1 MSHSFRKRS
10 RIERAVKT
18 EEVWIDCEGI
28 KLYGEVYTPGI
39 TRAPAILVCHGLN
52 GRGFHQLKIYSQ
64 LARTACERGFVA
76 LVFDFRGVGKSEGNF
91 DYGIKEQQ
99 DVKCAVNYLASRQD
113 VINDRIYVVGHSLG
127 GAVSL
132 YALQNEKKVKG
143 LALWS
148 VPKNHDYN
156 VRKFIKNSR
165 GRRGLYAFLVL
176 SRIDR
181 IFNVSRIFKMQVYGV
196 DLRPKDVRE
205 KLMKLDECEAASK
218 MKGIPLFVINGEDDT
233 IVGTDEAEAVYN
245 SANDPKSLLILK
257 STNHIF
263 KGKEDELVQKTI
275 EWIENLDKSRYATS
289 HS

>member
-1 MSHSFRKRS
+1 LSHSLRKRS

-28 KLYGEVYTPGI
+28 KLYGEVYTPETTPG
-39 TRAPAILVCHGLN
+39 PALLVCHGLN
-52 GRGFHQLKIYSQ
+52 AKGFHQLKIYTQ
-64 LARTACERGFVA
+64 LARIACEKGFVA

-91 DYGIKEQQ
+91 DYGVKEQQ

-113 VINDRIYVVGHSLG
+113 VIKNRIYVVGHSLG

-132 YALQNEKKVKG
+132 YALQNEKRVRG

-148 VPKNHDYN
+148 VPQNHDYN

-165 GRRGLYAFLVL
+165 GRRGLYTFLAL

-181 IFNVSRIFKMQVYGV
+181 LFNVSRIFKMQVYGV
-196 DLRPKDVRE
+196 DLRPRYVRD
-205 KLMKLDECEAASK
+205 KLMKLNECEAASK
-218 MKGIPLFVINGEDDT
+218 MKGIPLLVVNGEDDT
-233 IVGTDEAEAVYN
+233 IVGVDEAKAVYE

-257 STNHIF
+257 STDHIF
-263 KGKEDELVQKTI
+263 RGKEAELVQKTI
-275 EWIENLDKSRYATS
+275 DWIIELDN
-289 HS
+289 